1 MCNSTPSPLPEYIY
15 KILPSSPAPPVPLPV
30 SLPLS
35 ALDAQDNFMHFS
47 TSSQLLGTLRNFF
60 SSEAQVYILR
70 VPYERVAN
78 FVLWEDTKGKGPD
91 ENSRRWDVEGSRGFF
106 PHVYAN
112 AGPGTGDRGLKLG
125 RDEVESVGMW
135 KKAGEMWSPKGWPFG
150 EDVPKE

>member
-60 SSEAQVYILR
+60 SSEAQ
-70 VPYERVAN
+70 
-78 FVLWEDTKGKGPD
+78 
-91 ENSRRWDVEGSRGFF
+91 
-106 PHVYAN
+106 
-112 AGPGTGDRGLKLG
+112 
-125 RDEVESVGMW
+125 
-135 KKAGEMWSPKGWPFG
+135 
-150 EDVPKE
+150 